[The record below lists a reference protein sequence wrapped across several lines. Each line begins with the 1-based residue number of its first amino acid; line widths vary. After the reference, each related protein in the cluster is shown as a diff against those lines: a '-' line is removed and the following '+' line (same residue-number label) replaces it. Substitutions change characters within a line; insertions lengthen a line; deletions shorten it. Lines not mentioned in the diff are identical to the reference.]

1 MEINITLL
9 SDEKLEVNISKGTYN
24 YIKSKLGDESIF
36 NDYVKDIEV
45 IK

>member
-9 SDEKLEVNISKGTYN
+9 NDENLEVNISKGTYN
-24 YIKSKLGDESIF
+24 YIKSKLDDKSIF